1 LIKLFDVGDWRQ
13 RALLLSAQD
22 SEQHGAHDDDGQ
34 HGQPY
39 PPVPYQCSF
48 PIVPPSIMAPCA
60 IAASM
65 GSNMAVMMRTAVDKR
80 ELVIVSIKRVSYV
93 AELDAN
99 SPVDWP
105 AE

>member
-1 LIKLFDVGDWRQ
+1 
-13 RALLLSAQD
+13 
-22 SEQHGAHDDDGQ
+22 
-34 HGQPY
+34 
-39 PPVPYQCSF
+39 
-48 PIVPPSIMAPCA
+48 MAPCA

-93 AELDAN
+93 AELDAH
-99 SPVDWP
+99 SRVDWL